1 MAATRPRAGV
11 LGVTD
16 TRTTRSVLVT
26 GASAG
31 LGASIALAC
40 AKRGWRLALGARRVE
55 RLEDVARQAREL
67 GAEVHAGPL
76 DVGNEDSVERF
87 FEQSEAALGVAD
99 VIVNNAGVSTPGL
112 LHERDTAGIRREVE
126 TNLLGLLFV
135 SRRAIKAL
143 VDAEKRGDLVFIGS
157 DSATNPRPGQVPY
170 SATKG
175 ALEVLCTS
183 LGRELEGTG
192 IRAVRLRLGPA
203 VSEFAA
209 EWDLS
214 PEVLE
219 ARTEYFRRF
228 GLRDARHYGSLMPA
242 EEVAEALIFAVT
254 RPPGV
259 VMDTIDM
266 YPEAPIGSGVTELR

>member
-1 MAATRPRAGV
+1 MSAERRQ
-11 LGVTD
+11 
-16 TRTTRSVLVT
+16 RTVVIT

-31 LGASIALAC
+31 LGESIALAC
-40 AKRGWRLALGARRVE
+40 ANEGWRLALGARRKD
-55 RLEDVARQAREL
+55 RLEDVARRAREA
-67 GAEVHAGPL
+67 GAEVFAAAL
-76 DVGNEDSVERF
+76 DVGDEDSVERF

-99 VIVNNAGVSTPGL
+99 VIVNNAGLSKPGL
-112 LHERDTAGIRREVE
+112 LHERETADIRREVE

-135 SRRAIKAL
+135 TRRGVAAL
-143 VDAEKRGDLVFIGS
+143 VDRSLRGDVVFMGS
-157 DSATNPRPGQVPY
+157 DASSNPRPGQVTY

-175 ALEVLCTS
+175 ALETLCTS
-183 LGRELEGTG
+183 LSRELEGTG
-192 IRAVRLRLGPA
+192 VRVIRMRLGPA

-219 ARTEYFRRF
+219 ERTAYFRRF

-242 EEVAEALIFAVT
+242 EEVAAAIVFAVT

-259 VMDTIDM
+259 VIDTIDM
-266 YPEAPIGSGVTELR
+266 YPEAPMGSAITGPR

>member
-1 MAATRPRAGV
+1 MTDERAG
-11 LGVTD
+11 
-16 TRTTRSVLVT
+16 RTALIT

-31 LGASIALAC
+31 LGESIALAC
-40 AKRGWRLALGARRVE
+40 AKEGWRLALGARRLD
-55 RLEDVARQAREL
+55 RLEDVARRARGF
-67 GAEVHAGPL
+67 GAEVYAGPL
-76 DVGNEDSVERF
+76 DVGKEDSVEGF
-87 FEQSEAALGVAD
+87 FRNSEAAVGLAD
-99 VIVNNAGVSTPGL
+99 VIVNNAGLSKPGL
-112 LHERDTAGIRREVE
+112 LHERDPAGIRLEVE

-135 SRRAIKAL
+135 ARRAIRAL
-143 VDAEKRGDLVFIGS
+143 VENEKRGDIVFMGS
-157 DSATNPRPGQVPY
+157 DASTNPRPGQVTY

-175 ALEVLCTS
+175 GLEILCTS
-183 LGRELEGTG
+183 LARELEGTG
-192 IRAVRLRLGPA
+192 VRVARMRLGPA

-214 PEVLE
+214 PEALE

-242 EEVAEALIFAVT
+242 EEVARALIFAVT

-266 YPEAPIGSGVTELR
+266 YPEAPMGSGITELP

>member
-1 MAATRPRAGV
+1 M
-11 LGVTD
+11 TD
-16 TRTTRSVLVT
+16 TRTQRTLLIT

-31 LGASIALAC
+31 LGASIALAS
-40 AKRGWRLALGARRVE
+40 AKRGFRLALGARRAD
-55 RLEDVARQAREL
+55 RLDEVAQQARKL
-67 GAEVHAGPL
+67 GAEVYAGPL
-76 DVGNEDSVERF
+76 DVGDADSVEHF

-99 VIVNNAGVSTPGL
+99 VIVNNAGISTPGL

-126 TNLLGLLFV
+126 TNLLGLLFI
-135 SRRAIKAL
+135 SRRGIKAL
-143 VDAEKRGDLVFIGS
+143 VEAGLRGDIVFMGS

-175 ALEVLCTS
+175 ALETLCTS
-183 LGRELEGTG
+183 LARELEGTG

-214 PEVLE
+214 PDVLE
-219 ARTEYFRRF
+219 ARTAYFRRF
-228 GLRDARHYGSLMPA
+228 GLRDARHYGSLLPA
-242 EEVAEALIFAVT
+242 EEVAEALLFAVT

-259 VMDTIDM
+259 VMDTIEM
-266 YPEAPIGSGVTELR
+266 YPEAPPGSGVTGFR